1 MNSNPVAAFF
11 ARLSPTARTIL
22 RTVLYG
28 LAAGLSAVVFQSG
41 IHFLYTHGIVHLARL
56 PLPTFLVGSLLAV
69 VGTAAFSSWLLNRLC
84 PEAVGGG
91 IPRLKLSYWKDF
103 GQSRHRLAPL
113 KLLGGIIAVGGG
125 SSLGPEGPAL
135 QIGGAVASTI
145 ASATGEPAHNR
156 RAATA
161 AGAAAGLAAAF
172 NAPLAAVTFV
182 LEEIVGDLN
191 SRLIGTILLA
201 AVLGALVAHGLVGEQ
216 PAFALAN
223 IVGVHWPAY
232 VAVPLVA
239 ASVALVGNLFQRTA
253 LALRGWNRRPRRT
266 PPWLRA
272 ALGGFAV
279 WLLAI
284 AVFGF
289 SSRLGVFSSGYDD
302 LSASL
307 HGTVPLTDA
316 ALLLGAKVL
325 ATAICFGL
333 GGCGGL
339 FAPTLFFGGL
349 TGAAV
354 AGLLGL
360 VIPLSPADHAL
371 LAVVGMSSGL
381 ASIGGAPVTSVLIV
395 FEMTH
400 EFAIV
405 PPLVLAALVAR
416 PLAHALSRR
425 NIYDAIL
432 DQDGQDIE
440 RIIPPRNLHDWQHA
454 PVSRIA
460 NFRPVLVRDTAPAAL
475 GRLLDEKPYACFPVV
490 DTEARPLGLLT
501 RAEAKAAAAENR
513 TPRLAPAI
521 CVRRETSIHDVQHR
535 LIDSPEGVVLI
546 QAGAD
551 NRIIGL
557 VTLHDL
563 LRAEAS
569 FDQNE

>member
-1 MNSNPVAAFF
+1 MSSNPVAAFF
-11 ARLSPTARTIL
+11 ARLPPTARTIL
-22 RTVLYG
+22 RTALYG
-28 LAAGLSAVVFQSG
+28 LGAGLGAVAFQAG
-41 IHFLYTHGIVHLARL
+41 IHAFYHHGLVELSHLGW
-56 PLPTFLVGSLLAV
+56 PQFLVGSLLLV
-69 VGTAAFSSWLLNRLC
+69 VGTASVSSWLLNRYC

-91 IPRLKLSYWKDF
+91 IPRLKLTFWKDF
-103 GQSRHRLAPL
+103 GRSRHRLAPL
-113 KLLGGIIAVGGG
+113 KLLGGIVAVGGG

-135 QIGGAVASTI
+135 QIGGGI
-145 ASATGEPAHNR
+145 ASSIAAATGEPVHHR

-191 SRLIGTILLA
+191 SRLIGAILLA
-201 AVLGALVAHGLVGEQ
+201 AVIGALVVHGLVGEQ
-216 PAFALAN
+216 PAFALAG

-232 VAVPLVA
+232 CAVPLVA
-239 ASVALVGNLFQRTA
+239 AVVAVVGNLFQRGA
-253 LALRGWNRRPRRT
+253 LALRGWNRRPRTT

-272 ALGGFAV
+272 ALGGLSV
-279 WLLAI
+279 WLLGI
-284 AVFGF
+284 GVFAVCG
-289 SSRLGVFSSGYDD
+289 RLGVFSGGYDD
-302 LSASL
+302 LSAAL
-307 HGTVPLTDA
+307 RGAVPLDDA
-316 ALLLGAKVL
+316 ALLLGAKLL
-325 ATAICFGL
+325 ATAICFGM

-349 TGAAV
+349 AGATV

-360 VIPLSPADHAL
+360 ILPLSPADHAL

-405 PPLVLAALVAR
+405 PPLVVAALVAR
-416 PLAHALSRR
+416 PLSRLLSPS

-432 DQDGQDIE
+432 AQDGQDIE
-440 RIIPPRNLHDWQHA
+440 RIVPPRDLHSWQRA

-475 GRLLDEKPYACFPVV
+475 ARLLAEKSYACFPVV
-490 DTEARPLGLLT
+490 DADSRPLGLLS
-501 RAEAKAAAAENR
+501 RAEAQSTVAGNR
-513 TPRLAPAI
+513 APQLQPAPTA
-521 CVRRETSIHDVQHR
+521 RRETSIHDVQQL
-535 LIDSPEGVVLI
+535 LIDSPAGMVLI
-546 QAGAD
+546 QAGAED
-551 NRIIGL
+551 RIIGL

-563 LRAEAS
+563 LRAEAA
-569 FDQNE
+569 FDQDE